1 MARKDRV
8 PNPPKRSQ
16 GPQRRSTSSDP
27 SAADQ
32 QRRKLFL
39 FGGSAVAV
47 LVAILAIVFLTGG
60 GSSSD
65 DDRATLEAAG
75 FTLQSFPALSNKS
88 DHSDVPTLQTK
99 PKWNSSP
106 PTSGPHYGVPA
117 VWDFYDEEV
126 PLVQTVHNLEHGG
139 VVILYGP
146 QFPKADVEK
155 IRQWYADDPNGL
167 VVAPLKANKN
177 KVTLSAWTAPD
188 ASSGTRDR
196 GRGWLATG
204 TKFDKAAFDAFVK
217 AHRYKGPE
225 RLLPEQLAPG
235 N

>member
-16 GPQRRSTSSDP
+16 GPQRRSTTSDP
-27 SAADQ
+27 RVADE
-32 QRRKLFL
+32 QRRKLYL

-60 GSSSD
+60 GSD
-65 DDRATLEAAG
+65 DERATLEAAG
-75 FTLQSFPALSNKS
+75 FTLQSFPALANKS
-88 DHSDVPTLQTK
+88 DHSDVPTLATK

-139 VVILYGP
+139 VVIHYGP
-146 QFPKADVEK
+146 LFPKADVEK
-155 IRQWYADDPNGL
+155 IRAWYADDPNGL
-167 VVAPLKANKN
+167 VVAPLKSNKN

-204 TKFDKAAFDAFVK
+204 TKFDKAAFDAFVD

>member
-8 PNPPKRSQ
+8 PNPPKRPQ
-16 GPQRRSTSSDP
+16 APQRRSTSSRP
-27 SAADQ
+27 VAADG
-32 QRRKLFL
+32 QRRKLYMI
-39 FGGSAVAV
+39 GGSGAVV

-60 GSSSD
+60 GGD
-65 DDRATLEAAG
+65 DDERATLEAAG
-75 FTLQSFPALSNKS
+75 FTLQSFPALPNKS
-88 DHSDVPTLQTK
+88 DHSDVPTLETK

-117 VWDFYDEEV
+117 VWGSYDEQV
-126 PLVQTVHNLEHGG
+126 PLVQSVHNLEHGG
-139 VVILYGP
+139 VVIHYGP
-146 QFPKADVEK
+146 DVPSAEVDK
-155 IRQWYADDPNGL
+155 IREWYSMDPNGL
-167 VVAPLKANKN
+167 IISPLSSNKN
-177 KVTLSAWTAPD
+177 KITLSAWTAPG

-204 TKFDKAAFDAFVK
+204 TKFNKDAFDAFVE

>member
-8 PNPPKRSQ
+8 PNPPKRPQAPQPRST
-16 GPQRRSTSSDP
+16 PSNPATADRQRRLLYIV
-27 SAADQ
+27 AGAGMVA
-32 QRRKLFL
+32 L
-39 FGGSAVAV
+39 VAV
-47 LVAILAIVFLTGG
+47 LAIVFLTGG
-60 GSSSD
+60 GD
-65 DDRATLEAAG
+65 DDERATLEAAG

-88 DHSDVPTLQTK
+88 DHSDVPTLETK

-117 VWDFYDEEV
+117 VWGSYEEPV

-139 VVILYGP
+139 VVIHYGP
-146 QFPKADVEK
+146 DVPSAEVDK
-155 IRQWYADDPNGL
+155 IREWYSEDPNGL
-167 VVAPLKANKN
+167 IISPLSSNKN
-177 KVTLSAWTAPD
+177 KIMLSAWTAPD
-188 ASSGTRDR
+188 ASTGTQDR

-204 TKFDKAAFDAFVK
+204 TKFDKAAFDAFIE

-225 RLLPEQLAPG
+225 RLLPEQLSPG

>member
-16 GPQRRSTSSDP
+16 GPQRRSTTSDP
-27 SAADQ
+27 RVADE
-32 QRRKLFL
+32 QRRKLYL
-39 FGGSAVAV
+39 FAGSAVAV
-47 LVAILAIVFLTGG
+47 LVAVLAIVFLTGG
-60 GSSSD
+60 GSD
-65 DDRATLEAAG
+65 DERATLEAAG
-75 FTLQSFPALSNKS
+75 FTLQSFPALANKS
-88 DHSDVPTLQTK
+88 DHSDVPTLATK

-155 IRQWYADDPNGL
+155 IREWYAKDPNGL
-167 VVAPLKANKN
+167 IVAPLKTNKN

-188 ASSGTRDR
+188 ASTGSRDR
-196 GRGWLATG
+196 GRGWLASG
-204 TKFDKAAFDAFVK
+204 TKFDEAAFNAFVQ

>member
-1 MARKDRV
+1 MAQKARV

-16 GPQRRSTSSDP
+16 GPQRRSTSAAP
-27 SAADQ
+27 GVADQ
-32 QRRKLFL
+32 RRRTLYLFA
-39 FGGSAVAV
+39 GAGAVV
-47 LVAILAIVFLTGG
+47 LVAVLAIVFLMGGG
-60 GSSSD
+60 GSSNE
-65 DDRATLEAAG
+65 RPALEAAG
-75 FTLQSFPALSNKS
+75 FTLQSFPAQPSKP

-106 PTSGPHYGVPA
+106 PTSGPHYAVPA

-126 PLVQTVHNLEHGG
+126 PLVQTVHNLQHGG
-139 VVILYGP
+139 VVIHYGP
-146 QFPKADVEK
+146 QFPKAEVEK
-155 IRQWYADDPNGL
+155 IREWYGNDPNGL
-167 VVAPLKANKN
+167 VVAPLKTNKN

-188 ASSGTRDR
+188 ASTGTRDR

-204 TKFDKAAFDAFVK
+204 TKFNKAAFDAFVQ

>member
-1 MARKDRV
+1 MLYLI
-8 PNPPKRSQ
+8 
-16 GPQRRSTSSDP
+16 
-27 SAADQ
+27 AAS
-32 QRRKLFL
+32 
-39 FGGSAVAV
+39 GVAV
-47 LVAILAIVFLTGG
+47 LVVVLAIVFFTGG
-60 GSSSD
+60 GGD
-65 DDRATLEAAG
+65 DERATLEAAG

-88 DHSDVPTLQTK
+88 DHSDVPSLVTK

-117 VWDFYDEEV
+117 VWDFYDEQV

-146 QFPKADVEK
+146 QFPKADVAK
-155 IRQWYADDPNGL
+155 IREWYAEDPNGL
-167 VVAPLKANKN
+167 VVAPLATNKN
-177 KVTLSAWTAPD
+177 KVTLSRVDCARRVHRHP
-188 ASSGTRDR
+188 RPR
-196 GRGWLATG
+196 PRLARHRHEVRQS
-204 TKFDKAAFDAFVK
+204 AFDAFVE